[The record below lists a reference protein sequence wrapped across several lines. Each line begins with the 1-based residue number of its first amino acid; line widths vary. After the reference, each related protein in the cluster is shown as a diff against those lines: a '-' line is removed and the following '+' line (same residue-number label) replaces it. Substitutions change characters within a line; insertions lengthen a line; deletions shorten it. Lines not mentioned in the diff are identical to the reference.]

1 MANDPQPDPA
11 QDLVRIHR
19 VITRGLSVGTENCD
33 KFRRQGFVDNEVRQG
48 FATYIKSLLIVLDAH
63 HRGEDEV
70 VFPALKPILPSMP
83 YDRLAADHKQI
94 EHLLDAMRSSIASGT
109 EDCGGIDLHK
119 LLGELQ
125 QVSALWAP
133 HIAIE
138 EQQVTK
144 STLEGHMSLAEQVS
158 LSVATAKHSQAHAVP
173 PYLALPFVLYN
184 LDAADRAAFAAPL
197 PGILKWVLIPILW
210 RSRWAPM
217 KPFLLA

>member
-1 MANDPQPDPA
+1 MANKSQPDPA

-19 VITRGLSVGTENCD
+19 VITRGLSVGTEKCD
-33 KFRRQGFVDNEVRQG
+33 KFLRQGFIDDEVRQG

-63 HRGEDEV
+63 HRSEDEV
-70 VFPALKPILPSMP
+70 VFPALKPILPDMP
-83 YDRLAADHKQI
+83 YDKLSSDHKQI
-94 EHLLDAMRSSIASGT
+94 ELLLELMRSSIASGT
-109 EDCGGIDLHK
+109 EECGGIDLHK

-125 QVSALWAP
+125 QVSTLWAP

-144 STLEGHMSLAEQVS
+144 STLEGRMSLAEQIS
-158 LSVATAKHSQAHAVP
+158 LSIATSRHSQAHAIP

-184 LDAADRAAFAAPL
+184 LDATDRLAFAAPL
-197 PGILKWVLIPILW
+197 PGFLKRVLIPILW
-210 RSRWAPM
+210 RSKWAPM

>member
-1 MANDPQPDPA
+1 MPNQAQPDPA
-11 QDLVRIHR
+11 QDLIRIHC
-19 VITRGLSVGTENCD
+19 VITRGLTVGIENCD

-63 HRGEDEV
+63 HRSEDEV
-70 VFPALKPILPSMP
+70 VFPALKPILPGMP
-83 YDRLAADHKQI
+83 FDRLAADHKQI
-94 EHLLDAMRSSIASGT
+94 ELLLDLMRSSIASGT
-109 EDCGGIDLHK
+109 ADCGFIDLHK

-144 STLEGHMSLAEQVS
+144 STLEGRMSLADQIS
-158 LSVATAKHSQAHAVP
+158 LSIATARHSQQHAIP

-184 LDAADRAAFAAPL
+184 LDKADRLAFAAPL
-197 PGILKWVLIPILW
+197 PGFLKRVLIPILW
-210 RSRWAPM
+210 RSKWAPM